1 MQLSYRGLSYKANTR
16 LIDNTE
22 SDTSAQYRGLSYHV
36 RRPVSEL
43 GVQSPIALKFRG
55 TSYIKF

>member
-1 MQLSYRGLSYKANTR
+1 MQLSYRGLSYEANSR
-16 LIDNTE
+16 LVDSTE
-22 SDTSAQYRGLSYHV
+22 SNVTAQYRGLSYQVH
-36 RRPVSEL
+36 RPVNKL